1 MLNHLGR
8 AHEVF
13 HDEVI
18 FFTTGWSLIRIGDAL
33 RKRVLTIPTCLNL
46 KLL

>member
-1 MLNHLGR
+1 MIGLHIKTLKLINIGR

-18 FFTTGWSLIRIGDAL
+18 FFT
-33 RKRVLTIPTCLNL
+33 
-46 KLL
+46 